1 MRSSFRRLALAALV
15 LTVTAVAPARA
26 EDFKVD
32 PAHSSV
38 SFKAGHLGLAW
49 VHGRFNQ
56 FSGEF
61 TLDKEAPAKSSFTLT
76 VAADSVDTNNAARD
90 RHLKSPDFFNANQF
104 PKITFKSTSVKAVP
118 GGYQVTGDF
127 TMHGAKKAITFTLKG
142 GREAEFPKGTRRT
155 GFSTEL
161 TLKRSDF
168 GMNKFTQAISDEIHV
183 SISFEGTKK

>member
-1 MRSSFRRLALAALV
+1 MRKNLMAMTLAAC
-15 LTVTAVAPARA
+15 AVMGIGMVASGDDYAI
-26 EDFKVD
+26 D
-32 PAHSSV
+32 PVHSGITFQIRHADV
-38 SFKAGHLGLAW
+38 SW
-49 VHGRFNQ
+49 IPGRFNQ

-76 VAADSVDTNNAARD
+76 VSADSVDTNNAARD

-127 TMHGAKKAITFTLKG
+127 TMHGEKKAITFTLKG